1 MGARMKKIFLLLGL
15 IGALT
20 LSANAANGES
30 GDAPLRGEGRSFK
43 GHIGLQLY
51 SLRDS
56 FGKDVEG
63 SLDKVKAFGFKY
75 VELASTYGKSN
86 EEMKKLLSDRGLVMV
101 AGHFGFDELKND
113 PEAVG
118 KRAQELG
125 LRYVGTAWVP
135 HQAPFDAAQATAA
148 AEVFNNAGKVLAKYG
163 VKFYYH
169 NHGYEFYPWMNGKK
183 IMDLL
188 MEKTDPN
195 YVTFQMDVMW
205 TLFPGE
211 DPAAWLAKY
220 PNRWELIHLKDLKLG
235 VEGNL
240 SGGTDTKNDVVLG
253 TGQVNYPK
261 VLKAAQEAGV
271 LYYFIEDESPTVEEQ
286 LPLSL
291 DYLERVRF

>member
-1 MGARMKKIFLLLGL
+1 
-15 IGALT
+15 
-20 LSANAANGES
+20 
-30 GDAPLRGEGRSFK
+30 
-43 GHIGLQLY
+43 
-51 SLRDS
+51 
-56 FGKDVEG
+56 
-63 SLDKVKAFGFKY
+63 
-75 VELASTYGKSN
+75 
-86 EEMKKLLSDRGLVMV
+86 
-101 AGHFGFDELKND
+101 
-113 PEAVG
+113 
-118 KRAQELG
+118 
-125 LRYVGTAWVP
+125 
-135 HQAPFDAAQATAA
+135 
-148 AEVFNNAGKVLAKYG
+148 
-163 VKFYYH
+163 
-169 NHGYEFYPWMNGKK
+169 
-183 IMDLL
+183 

-220 PNRWELIHLKDLKLG
+220 PNRWELIHLKDLRLG